1 MEAAILGVGLGMFV
15 AAQPGPVT
23 LLLIRTL
30 TRGHRRAAWSVGA
43 AAATV
48 DTLYAAAGAAGMAP
62 LLRID
67 AVRLVVGLVGA
78 GVLVLIGART
88 LWSAWRVRSGLE
100 VTADVETPWRAFATG
115 VGATATN
122 PLTIVSWAAIFG
134 AASVAGAA
142 AGTVGAV
149 VLIAAIGLGSLLW
162 FTMLTVVAGWLV
174 RRTGDRWATAV
185 ESGCGVGLVGF
196 GGWLGWHTT
205 TS

>member
-43 AAATV
+43 AAAMV

-67 AVRLVVGLVGA
+67 AVRLVFGLVGA
-78 GVLVLIGART
+78 GVLILIGART
-88 LWSAWRVRSGLE
+88 LWSAWRVRSGMELPAE
-100 VTADVETPWRAFATG
+100 VETPWRAFATG

-122 PLTIVSWAAIFG
+122 PLTIVSWAAIFA
-134 AASVAGAA
+134 AASVSGAA
-142 AGTVGAV
+142 TGTVGAV
-149 VLIAAIGLGSLLW
+149 VLIVAIGLGSLLW
-162 FTMLTVVAGWLV
+162 FTIFTVAAGWLV
-174 RRTGDRWATAV
+174 RRTGDRWTSGV
-185 ESGCGVGLVGF
+185 EIGSGVGLVGF
-196 GGWLGWHTT
+196 GGWLGWHST

>member
-1 MEAAILGVGLGMFV
+1 
-15 AAQPGPVT
+15 
-23 LLLIRTL
+23 
-30 TRGHRRAAWSVGA
+30 
-43 AAATV
+43 
-48 DTLYAAAGAAGMAP
+48 
-62 LLRID
+62 
-67 AVRLVVGLVGA
+67 
-78 GVLVLIGART
+78 
-88 LWSAWRVRSGLE
+88 
-100 VTADVETPWRAFATG
+100 
-115 VGATATN
+115 
-122 PLTIVSWAAIFG
+122 VSWAAIFG